1 MLRVAKEICIQ
12 SSCLVGHILV
22 PVLGLVLGASVA
34 TLRRSKMQNKNSF
47 KDDIERAERNI
58 LIFSWLGIVASL
70 AVIAQAIWGIV

>member
-1 MLRVAKEICIQ
+1 M
-12 SSCLVGHILV
+12 GHILV

-58 LIFSWLGIVASL
+58 LIFSWLGIIASL